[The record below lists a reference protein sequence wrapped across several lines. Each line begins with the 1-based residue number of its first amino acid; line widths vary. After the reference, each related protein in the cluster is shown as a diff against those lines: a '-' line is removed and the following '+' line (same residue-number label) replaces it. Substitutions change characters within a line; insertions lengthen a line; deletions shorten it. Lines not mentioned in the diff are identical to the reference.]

1 MARVQV
7 SNVYLKTQLTNS
19 CIYLNFQ
26 CSIRLFFN
34 NFFPNAAS
42 TVMDFAEPTFT
53 GYARQ
58 SLLTAF
64 PPPLKVYDGL
74 YESRAGPVTF
84 TSADAAEQKIFGWFV
99 ADAANVQLM
108 YRFDAP
114 FLIKAGHPLTITMV
128 LQDGDNSLLC
138 P

>member
-19 CIYLNFQ
+19 VIYLNFQ

-34 NFFPNAAS
+34 NFFPNAA
-42 TVMDFAEPTFT
+42 TPLLDFAEPTFA

-64 PPPLKVYDGL
+64 PAPLKVYDGL
-74 YESRAGPVTF
+74 YESRAAPVTF
-84 TSADAAEQKIFGWFV
+84 TSAQVAEQTIYGGFV
-99 ADAANVQLM
+99 ADASNVQLM
-108 YRFDAP
+108 YRLDTP
-114 FLIKAGHPLTITMV
+114 FAIRAGHPLIITMV